1 MNMARSE
8 LASYPLAWDES
19 YKAKGTQWRGYF
31 DLASYSDIL
40 LMDGLVLELGS
51 GDGNTASQL
60 VKTADNLVCL
70 DIAPSSFSV
79 LPMSELDVHKTIGDA
94 RLLPFI
100 DGKFNSIICRHVLT
114 HAIPGDSEAILK
126 EIARV
131 LSPEG
136 VALFEVFTPNDMR
149 WGKGV
154 EIQPSTFL
162 RPDKLIW
169 RFYTEE
175 EIINLLKDTGLVVV
189 KSEINAREVRHDGK
203 IYVRES
209 LVIIA
214 SLK

>member
-1 MNMARSE
+1 MTEQELDKARYPME
-8 LASYPLAWDES
+8 WNASYE
-19 YKAKGTQWRGYF
+19 AKGTQWRGYF

-40 LMDGLVLELGS
+40 FMDGLVLELGS

-70 DIAPSSFSV
+70 DIAPSSFKV
-79 LPMSELDVHKTIGDA
+79 LPMSELEVHKTIGDA
-94 RLLPFI
+94 RLMPFRAE
-100 DGKFNSIICRHVLT
+100 KFSSIICRHVLT

-136 VALFEVFTPNDMR
+136 VALFEVFTPKDMR

-154 EIQPSTFL
+154 EIMPDTFL
-162 RPDKLIW
+162 RGDKLIC
-169 RFYTEE
+169 RFYLEE
-175 EIINLLKDTGLVVV
+175 EIIDMLKDSGFYIV
-189 KSEINAREVRHDGK
+189 KSELHAREVLYDGS

-214 SLK
+214 SFS

>member
-1 MNMARSE
+1 MTE
-8 LASYPLAWDES
+8 LDKTRYPQEWDDS

-60 VKTADNLVCL
+60 VKNADNLVCL

-94 RLLPFI
+94 RLLPFT
-100 DGKFNSIICRHVLT
+100 DSKFNSIICRHVLT

-126 EIARV
+126 EITRV

-136 VALFEVFTPNDMR
+136 VLLIEVFTPNDMR

-162 RPDKLIW
+162 RQDKLIW

-175 EIINLLKDTGLVVV
+175 EIIDMLKDTGLVVV
-189 KSEINAREVRHDGK
+189 KSEINAREVRHDGE